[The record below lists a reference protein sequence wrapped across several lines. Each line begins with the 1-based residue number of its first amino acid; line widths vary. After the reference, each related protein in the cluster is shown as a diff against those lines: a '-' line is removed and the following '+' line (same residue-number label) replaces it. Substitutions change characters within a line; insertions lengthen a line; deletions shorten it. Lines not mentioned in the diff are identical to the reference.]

1 MNAAGLCAFS
11 THNTSAAPRLKHS
24 RLNAPEP
31 ANNSRTFAPIT
42 RAPSELKIACLTK
55 SGVGRTS
62 RPFGTFRIRR
72 AALPPVM
79 RIALFENFREKLFH
93 RFPRTFVGFFVVFR
107 AGIDKAG
114 VGLRESVNRAA
125 VENNLPVHFR
135 VPHFILKR
143 SQVGRVLKRI
153 VRAREYEHLAFDVFA
168 IRWRG
173 RIQAAVK
180 TDHAVQFRATAREFD
195 DGCSPETIADGSDAP

>member
-1 MNAAGLCAFS
+1 MNAACFGDFS
-11 THNTSAAPRLKHS
+11 MHNAAAAPRLKHS
-24 RLNAPEP
+24 KLKAPEP
-31 ANNSRTFAPIT
+31 ANNSSTFAPTT
-42 RAPSELKIACLTK
+42 RAPSELKIACLTR

-93 RFPRTFVGFFVVFR
+93 RFPRTFVGFFVIFST
-107 AGIDKAG
+107 GIAKAG

-143 SQVGRVLKRI
+143 SQVGRVLKR
-153 VRAREYEHLAFDVFA
+153 
-168 IRWRG
+168 
-173 RIQAAVK
+173 
-180 TDHAVQFRATAREFD
+180 
-195 DGCSPETIADGSDAP
+195 